1 MANFSLRQFNQH
13 LLETG
18 LFSDLIVEI
27 KKKGISCNKIMSY
40 YDTAEYDKINFTIT
54 DIRTFENGEL
64 DIDNTVL
71 ISDLNVNYKPFIGD
85 LIDIKYYYFDEF
97 EHSYM
102 LDKEQIGNELIAVIG
117 LNSKDIHKFEFDVK
131 QFKSYISKVLS
142 DEDFNN
148 IYCLIFDMFDLTP
161 IRRNDGILI
170 LNDDQNFK
178 SIVYKC
184 NRIPKNREKL
194 FAIINKGKKS

>member
-1 MANFSLRQFNQH
+1 MANFTLRQFNQH

-27 KKKGISCNKIMSY
+27 KKKGISCNKLMSY
-40 YDTAEYDKINFTIT
+40 YDTAEHDKINFTIT
-54 DIRTFENGEL
+54 YIKTFETGEL

-71 ISDLNVNYKPFIGD
+71 VSDININYKPFIGD

-97 EHSYM
+97 EHSYL
-102 LDKEQIGNELIAVIG
+102 LDRNMVQDELIAVIG
-117 LNSKDIHKFEFDVK
+117 LNSKITPKFDIK
-131 QFKSYISKVLS
+131 QFKNYISKILS
-142 DEDFNN
+142 EEELNN

-161 IRRNDGILI
+161 IKHNNGFFI
-170 LNDDQNFK
+170 LNDDKNFK

-184 NRIPKNREKL
+184 SRIPKDREKL
-194 FAIINKGKKS
+194 FKILNKDKND